1 MDGTRV
7 PLARVLELGVPLAW
21 REVSALLV
29 EAIRQAHANGGT
41 LAAGVVPASCF
52 VTRGG
57 EIVLAGR
64 AAASRP
70 EAVLELVGPL
80 TAACVDPGD
89 LGQAAANGAVVPFL
103 EAYAADT
110 PWRRRRVQIAA
121 IALRA
126 ITAEADLARTE
137 GAHAADDSAEPT
149 APATSAA
156 GAVTRPVV
164 APAGGEPLPAPTAT
178 DAPSLRRFTRQAPRG
193 VDDAGRRDHRPYRL
207 KVVVTGRR
215 RSLSVVGARLA
226 IWTAIAVSAT
236 AAGVGAWR
244 VAAQAAAAG
253 RRPPIARPD
262 RVASEPGAP
271 APALLRTSDD
281 QSPTER

>member
-21 REVSALLV
+21 REATALLV
-29 EAIRQAHANGGT
+29 EAIRQAHLSGGE
-41 LAAGVVPASCF
+41 LAGGVTPPSCF

-57 EIVLAGR
+57 EVVLADQA
-64 AAASRP
+64 AAASP
-70 EAVLELVGPL
+70 DAVLELVGPL
-80 TAACVDPGD
+80 TAACIDPGD
-89 LGQAAANGAVVPFL
+89 LGQAAASGALVPFL

-126 ITAEADLARTE
+126 LAAEADLARSE
-137 GAHAADDSAEPT
+137 GPDAADLGPPST

-156 GAVTRPVV
+156 AATRLAVGA
-164 APAGGEPLPAPTAT
+164 AGNEPAPPPSVT
-178 DAPSLRRFTRQAPRG
+178 DSPSLRRFTRQSPRG
-193 VDDAGRRDHRPYRL
+193 GDHARRREHRPYRL
-207 KVVVTGRR
+207 RVVVTAPRR
-215 RSLSVVGARLA
+215 PLSVVGARLA

-244 VAAQAAAAG
+244 VAAQATAAG

-262 RVASEPGAP
+262 RVASDPGSP
-271 APALLRTSDD
+271 APAVLRTSDEP
-281 QSPTER
+281 SPTER

>member
-1 MDGTRV
+1 M
-7 PLARVLELGVPLAW
+7 PLAW

-29 EAIRQAHANGGT
+29 EAIRQAHSNGGT
-41 LAAGVVPASCF
+41 LGAGVEPASCF

-64 AAASRP
+64 AAAARP

-89 LGQAAANGAVVPFL
+89 LGQAAANSAVVPFL
-103 EAYAADT
+103 EAFAADT

-126 ITAEADLARTE
+126 IAAETDLARTE
-137 GAHAADDSAEPT
+137 GAQTSDAGAAAM
-149 APATSAA
+149 SAA
-156 GAVTRPVV
+156 GAATRPAV
-164 APAGGEPLPAPTAT
+164 APAGGEPTPPPSAT
-178 DAPSLRRFTRQAPRG
+178 DAPSLRRFTRQSPRG
-193 VDDAGRRDHRPYRL
+193 GDDAGPREPRHYRL
-207 KVVVTGRR
+207 KVVVSARR
-215 RSLSVVGARLA
+215 RPLSVVGARLA

-236 AAGVGAWR
+236 AAGFGAWR
-244 VAAQAAAAG
+244 VAAQATAAG

-262 RVASEPGAP
+262 RVVSDPGSP
-271 APALLRTSDD
+271 APAVLRTSDD
-281 QSPTER
+281 ASPTER